1 MIETEDMQNTSDLA
15 YLRGVGC
22 RHLVKRQ
29 LVVILPE
36 GWMFLAEVQTFAA
49 AMPRHYYPAHRRRI
63 TSAATGGLGLSSLQ
77 QTLPICGLD
86 VTGK

>member
-1 MIETEDMQNTSDLA
+1 MVV
-15 YLRGVGC
+15 GVWCTGSS
-22 RHLVKRQ
+22 VF
-29 LVVILPE
+29 ILPE
-36 GWMFLAEVQTFAA
+36 GWIFLAEVQTFAA
-49 AMPRHYYPAHRRRI
+49 ALPRRYSLATRPRI